1 MNFIYSFLLL
11 STQLGQPMVIFD
23 FKKTA
28 DITDWMIVDDVV
40 MGGRSNGEFF
50 RNKDGNGIFQGTISL
65 ENNGGFSS
73 VRYSLPQKN
82 VEGFSKVKLYV
93 KGDGKQYQCR
103 IKTKAN
109 DYYSYVASFNTSNE
123 WATHE
128 IPFSS
133 MYPSFRGQTLDVPN
147 YPGKQIEEI
156 AFLIGNKKAES
167 FKLEIDNITLE

>member
-11 STQLGQPMVIFD
+11 FTQLGKPMVIFD

-40 MGGRSNGEFF
+40 MGGRSNGEFL

-73 VRYSLPQKN
+73 VRYSLPKKN
-82 VEGFSKVKLYV
+82 VEGFSKVKLFV

-103 IKTKAN
+103 IKTKVN

-123 WATHE
+123 WATLE

-167 FKLEIDNITLE
+167 FKLEIGSISLE

>member
-1 MNFIYSFLLL
+1 MTFNYSFLLL
-11 STQLGQPMVIFD
+11 ITQLAQLMVIFD

-40 MGGRSNGEFF
+40 MGGRSNGEFL
-50 RNKDGNGIFQGTISL
+50 RSKEGNGVFQGTVSL

-73 VRYSLPQKN
+73 VRYSVPKKN
-82 VEGFSKVKLYV
+82 VDAYTKLKLVV

-103 IKTKAN
+103 IKTKAS
-109 DYYSYVASFNTSNE
+109 DYYSYVASFNSSDE
-123 WATHE
+123 WTTIE

-133 MYPSFRGQTLDVPN
+133 MYPSFRGQTLDAPN

-167 FKLEIDNITLE
+167 FKLEIGNITVE